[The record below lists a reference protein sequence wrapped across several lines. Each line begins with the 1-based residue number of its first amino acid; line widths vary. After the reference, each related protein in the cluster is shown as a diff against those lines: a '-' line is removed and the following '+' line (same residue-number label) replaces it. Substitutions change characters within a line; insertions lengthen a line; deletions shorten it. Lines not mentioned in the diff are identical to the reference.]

1 MIVTDSDTLADH
13 LRLRRNHG
21 LRDRDTVEIFGV
33 NSRLDTLQALVG
45 LHLLDTTGAV
55 TERRIGHARRLDAGL
70 APLAPHI
77 TVPPRRPGVRHAYLT
92 YVVQAQDRDGLVRFL
107 VERGVEAKVHY
118 PVPVHLQ
125 PAAKDL
131 GYKPGDFPVCER
143 QAREIVTLPAHQH
156 LTFDQLD
163 YVVEQVT
170 EFYSR

>member
-1 MIVTDSDTLADH
+1 MLALGRVQRRPEH
-13 LRLRRNHG
+13 LEPQVEPGLDRELHGPDHG
-21 LRDRDTVEIFGV
+21 LEPLGRRVASEGDRTQGV
-33 NSRLDTLQALVG
+33 
-45 LHLLDTTGAV
+45 
-55 TERRIGHARRLDAGL
+55 
-70 APLAPHI
+70 
-77 TVPPRRPGVRHAYLT
+77 
-92 YVVQAQDRDGLVRFL
+92 
-107 VERGVEAKVHY
+107 
-118 PVPVHLQ
+118 LQ